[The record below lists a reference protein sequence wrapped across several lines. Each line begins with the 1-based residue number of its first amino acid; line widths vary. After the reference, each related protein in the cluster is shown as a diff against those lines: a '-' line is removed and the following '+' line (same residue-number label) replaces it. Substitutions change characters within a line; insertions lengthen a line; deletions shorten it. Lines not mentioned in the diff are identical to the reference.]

1 MRHLSELKPG
11 VGLRRGLL
19 LTLTFASNAVA
30 HGQSCALCYTQ
41 AASAGHRLIQGLRTG
56 ILVLIVPPMFM
67 SAGITLL
74 AYKKRNRT
82 NDNDKAESRNSSDT
96 W

>member
-1 MRHLSELKPG
+1 MARFLELR
-11 VGLRRGLL
+11 LARRAKLA
-19 LTLTFASNAVA
+19 LTAVTVIATNAA
-30 HGQSCALCYTQ
+30 GYAQSCALCYTQ
-41 AASAGHRLIQGLRTG
+41 AAGAGHRFIEGLRTG

-67 SAGITLL
+67 SVGITVL

-82 NDNDKAESRNSSDT
+82 NDANALHGSGNG

>member
-1 MRHLSELKPG
+1 MVCSQG
-11 VGLRRGLL
+11 VRLTPRVKAAVAGTLL
-19 LTLTFASNAVA
+19 LLSNAA
-30 HGQSCALCYTQ
+30 CYAQSCALCYTQ
-41 AASAGHRLIQGLRTG
+41 AAGAGHRFILGLRTG

-67 SAGITLL
+67 SVGITVL

-82 NDNDKAESRNSSDT
+82 NEKAESEKSAYD

>member
-1 MRHLSELKPG
+1 MFYPSVVRLT
-11 VGLRRGLL
+11 RRAKLA
-19 LTLTFASNAVA
+19 LTAAVVLTANAA
-30 HGQSCALCYTQ
+30 CYAQSCALCYTQ
-41 AASAGHRLIQGLRTG
+41 AAGAGHRFIQGLRTG

-67 SAGITLL
+67 SVGITVL

-82 NDNDKAESRNSSDT
+82 NDADHPKNNDE

>member
-1 MRHLSELKPG
+1 
-11 VGLRRGLL
+11 VANLRAIRFVRRARVAFTGAMVL
-19 LTLTFASNAVA
+19 AANAA
-30 HGQSCALCYTQ
+30 CHAQSCALCYTQ
-41 AASAGHRLIQGLRTG
+41 AAGAGHRFIQGLRTG

-67 SAGITLL
+67 SVGITVL

-82 NDNDKAESRNSSDT
+82 NNKMESEKSEDD

>member
-1 MRHLSELKPG
+1 MG
-11 VGLRRGLL
+11 YFRRLCLVRRSRVALAGALV
-19 LTLTFASNAVA
+19 FVANAA
-30 HGQSCALCYTQ
+30 CYAQSCALCYTQ
-41 AASAGHRLIQGLRTG
+41 AAAAGHRFIQGLRTG

-67 SAGITLL
+67 SVGITVL

-82 NDNDKAESRNSSDT
+82 NDRMESDKSDND

>member
-1 MRHLSELKPG
+1 MKYLRGLSF
-11 VGLRRGLL
+11 LRRAKLAISGLVVL
-19 LTLTFASNAVA
+19 AANTASYS
-30 HGQSCALCYTQ
+30 QSCALCYTQ
-41 AASAGHRLIQGLRTG
+41 AAGAGHRFIQGLRTG

-67 SAGITLL
+67 SLGITWL

-82 NDNDKAESRNSSDT
+82 NDHNESGKSNHD

>member
-1 MRHLSELKPG
+1 M
-11 VGLRRGLL
+11 VGLIVLL
-19 LTLTFASNAVA
+19 APIPAFA
-30 HGQSCALCYTQ
+30 QSCALCYTQ
-41 AASAGHRLIQGLRTG
+41 AAGAGHRFIQGLRTG

-67 SAGITLL
+67 SVGITVL

-82 NDNDKAESRNSSDT
+82 NEKKESDKSDND

>member
-1 MRHLSELKPG
+1 MIQSRDFFRRARP
-11 VGLRRGLL
+11 VVAGLCVMV
-19 LTLTFASNAVA
+19 ANAAA
-30 HGQSCALCYTQ
+30 HAQSCALCYTQ
-41 AASAGHRLIQGLRTG
+41 AAGAGHRFIQGLRTG

-67 SAGITLL
+67 SVGITWL

-82 NDNDKAESRNSSDT
+82 NDKQQPERSNSD

>member
-1 MRHLSELKPG
+1 MAYVR
-11 VGLRRGLL
+11 GLRLARRAKLA
-19 LTLTFASNAVA
+19 LTAAVVFASNAA
-30 HGQSCALCYTQ
+30 CYAQSCALCYTQ
-41 AASAGHRLIQGLRTG
+41 AAGAGHRFIQGLKTG

-67 SAGITLL
+67 SVGITVL

-82 NDNDKAESRNSSDT
+82 NDKKESDKSEND

>member
-1 MRHLSELKPG
+1 MLHGRRLKVLGLELVVLAVFTLHG
-11 VGLRRGLL
+11 VGY
-19 LTLTFASNAVA
+19 A
-30 HGQSCALCYTQ
+30 QSCALCYTQ
-41 AASAGHRLIQGLRTG
+41 AASASHRLIQGLRTG

-67 SAGITLL
+67 SVGITVL

-82 NDNDKAESRNSSDT
+82 NDKQGPDFRNE

>member
-1 MRHLSELKPG
+1 MWHL
-11 VGLRRGLL
+11 RGLALTRGARVALIFCL
-19 LTLTFASNAVA
+19 LLAADA
-30 HGQSCALCYTQ
+30 GQAQSCALCYTQ
-41 AASAGHRLIQGLRTG
+41 AASASHRLIQGLRTG

-67 SAGITLL
+67 SLGITLL

-82 NDNDKAESRNSSDT
+82 NERRDSAQSGSD

>member
-1 MRHLSELKPG
+1 MRN
-11 VGLRRGLL
+11 LRNLGWRAKAA
-19 LTLTFASNAVA
+19 LTGAIVLAANAASYA
-30 HGQSCALCYTQ
+30 QSCALCYTQ
-41 AASAGHRLIQGLRTG
+41 AAGSGHRMIQGLRTG

-67 SAGITLL
+67 SVGITWL

-82 NDNDKAESRNSSDT
+82 NEVKESEKSTNE

>member
-1 MRHLSELKPG
+1 MLHRCRLKILGLGLLVFAVFALHG
-11 VGLRRGLL
+11 VG
-19 LTLTFASNAVA
+19 TA
-30 HGQSCALCYTQ
+30 QSCALCYTQ
-41 AASAGHRLIQGLRTG
+41 AASASHRLIQGLRTG

-67 SAGITLL
+67 SVGITVL

-82 NDNDKAESRNSSDT
+82 NDKRSPDSRNE

>member
-1 MRHLSELKPG
+1 MVFQLVHARALRLKAMS
-11 VGLRRGLL
+11 VGLLVL
-19 LTLTFASNAVA
+19 AANASA
-30 HGQSCALCYTQ
+30 HAQSCALCYTQ
-41 AASAGHRLIQGLRTG
+41 AAGAGHRFIHGLRTG

-67 SAGITLL
+67 SVGITVL

-82 NDNDKAESRNSSDT
+82 NDKKESEKSDND